1 VRVVEDTFGVRSSAA
16 SPQKVRKKFTKPL
29 SAANHEE
36 FTDHADSHGC
46 TEIERSRTVDR
57 LARHRQQH
65 RILGGY
71 TLGTHPSRKRPMS
84 VNVV

>member
-1 VRVVEDTFGVRSSAA
+1 VHFVGVRPERIRSGLAR
-16 SPQKVRKKFTKPL
+16 QR
-29 SAANHEE
+29 HEE
-36 FTDHADSHGC
+36 FTDHADSYGC

-57 LARHRQQH
+57 LARHRQRH